1 MLLPLRSQRMVYFM
15 DFHGTSQSKMD
26 DDWSPMTS

>member
-1 MLLPLRSQRMVYFM
+1 MVPVTTNQIVLGHL